1 MVVPRKLPPDTL
13 RFLEKSDEEI
23 GDTIRTL
30 YSDAYRKAFSKR
42 GRRAVSELL
51 VLHWLFEEAE
61 RLLDRAIQ
69 DPAHSLHHLAYC
81 LALRGESQR
90 AGKSLRTFYTAV
102 FPMLRD
108 RDRVAAQES
117 ARLKKLIA
125 KSIEREEN
133 LARWFKAGIELRKR
147 TGWPISNL
155 ALARQ
160 ISLRVGGSVSTIR
173 QELPALGLDAAEWRE
188 RIRAEN
194 RVKRS
199 SESAQRKKQSQR
211 KGL

>member
-1 MVVPRKLPPDTL
+1 MAVPKKLPLDTL

-42 GRRAVSELL
+42 GGRPVSELF
-51 VLHWLFEEAE
+51 VLHSLFEEAE
-61 RLLDRAIQ
+61 RRLDRATQ
-69 DPAHSLHHLAYC
+69 DPAHALHHLAYY
-81 LALRGESQR
+81 LALRGERQR
-90 AGKSLRTFYTAV
+90 AGKALRTFYTEV
-102 FPMLRD
+102 FPILRD

-125 KSIEREEN
+125 KYIKREEN
-133 LARWFKAGIELRKR
+133 LTQWYKAGKELRDR
-147 TGWPISNL
+147 PGWPVSNL
-155 ALARQ
+155 ALARE
-160 ISLRVGGSVSTIR
+160 ISKRVGGSVSTIR
-173 QELPALGLDAAEWRE
+173 QELPALGLEAAEWRE

-199 SESAQRKKQSQR
+199 SARPQRKKLSQP